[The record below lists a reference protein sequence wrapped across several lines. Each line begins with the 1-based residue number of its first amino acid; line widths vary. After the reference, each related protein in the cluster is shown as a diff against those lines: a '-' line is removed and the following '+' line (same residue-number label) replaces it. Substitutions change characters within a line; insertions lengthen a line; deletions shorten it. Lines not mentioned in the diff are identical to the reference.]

1 MHRQISINKYFV
13 NNPYYNSIMKKQ
25 LSKHVIR
32 LIFSSVLVFYSMLSF
47 AQKAATVKGKVFT
60 SDGKAAEFV
69 SVALKGINIGVVAD
83 ENGYYEIK
91 EIKPGKYIV

>member
-1 MHRQISINKYFV
+1 
-13 NNPYYNSIMKKQ
+13 MKKQ

-32 LIFSSVLVFYSMLSF
+32 LIFSSFLVFHSVFSF
-47 AQKAATVKGKVFT
+47 AQKTAIIKGKVFT

-69 SVALKGINIGVVAD
+69 NVSLKGTNKGVVAD

-91 EIKPGKYIV
+91 EIKPGKYTVQASFVGLDS